1 MRMRMWKKVVPA
13 VAVVVACAAP
23 ALGQGRLNGFNVMLL
38 LGETKSGTPGDGP
51 EGAWSL
57 TLGPSA
63 NPALRKALSDV
74 KDFLPYKTYRVLD
87 TQWLRQGST
96 RMKGLDEQEYSVSV
110 GGDEYRPILPA
121 EGPLHVA
128 FGLSEVGAPTNA
140 SEEYARTVQVTDML
154 NEIASIRVRVAE
166 SPGASPT
173 NERFK
178 VRVAQLEKQIRL
190 ARARQLIDARFEM
203 TPGETIVVGTSKIG
217 GDKGLIVL
225 LTAVAAGGK

>member
-1 MRMRMWKKVVPA
+1 MRTGKTILPA
-13 VAVVVACAAP
+13 VAIAVACAAP
-23 ALGQGRLNGFNVMLL
+23 ALGQARLNGFNVMLL
-38 LGETKSGTPGDGP
+38 LGDTKAGTPAEGA

-96 RMKGLDEQEYSVSV
+96 RMKGLDEQEYDVSV
-110 GGDEYRPILPA
+110 GGDEYRPILSA

-128 FGLSEVGAPTNA
+128 FGLREIGAPTNA

-154 NEIASIRVRVAE
+154 NEIASIRARLSE
-166 SPGASPT
+166 STADTPT
-173 NERFK
+173 LQRFK
-178 VRVAQLEKQIRL
+178 ARIAQLEKQIRL

-217 GDKGLIVL
+217 GDKGLVVL